1 MRSWSVSKSPRV
13 NKSLGF
19 WPAVAALLAA
29 ALGGCATAPPLPP
42 EVLAEREQIW
52 LAHQAQVLSQDQW
65 TLSGRVGISNEVE
78 SWQANL
84 LWRQQGEHFEAT
96 MIGPLGQGTVRLTGV
111 PGAARMDL
119 PDGKVVLGA
128 SANELLARQLGW
140 QVPADALPFWVRG
153 VPEPGSAAPEL
164 TLNDQA
170 RLAKLEQGDWRI
182 EYRRYGTAA
191 GVDLPTKVFLE
202 NDTWRVRV
210 AVDEWT
216 LPAKAPH
223 NPQP

>member
-1 MRSWSVSKSPRV
+1 M
-13 NKSLGF
+13 
-19 WPAVAALLAA
+19 
-29 ALGGCATAPPLPP
+29 
-42 EVLAEREQIW
+42 
-52 LAHQAQVLSQDQW
+52 
-65 TLSGRVGISNEVE
+65 LSGRVAVSNEVE
-78 SWQANL
+78 SWQASL

-96 MIGPLGQGTVRLTGV
+96 MIGPLGQGSVRLTGI

-119 PDGKVVLGA
+119 PDGKVVLGT

-153 VPEPGSAAPEL
+153 VPEPDTPASDMA
-164 TLNDQA
+164 LNEQA

-216 LPAKAPH
+216 LPATAPH